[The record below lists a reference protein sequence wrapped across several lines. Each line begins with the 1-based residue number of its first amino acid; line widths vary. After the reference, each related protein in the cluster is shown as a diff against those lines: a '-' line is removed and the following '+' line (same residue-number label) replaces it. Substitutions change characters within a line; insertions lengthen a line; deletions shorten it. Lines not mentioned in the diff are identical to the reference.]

1 MWWLTLICCGA
12 ESLVVLSFLSVMLQS
27 LRFAVATSRYT
38 HPKLHFIPLH
48 IRSRSFTSTRL
59 HRYSLQTQQQQP
71 TAAAAHPT
79 VVLYSPSPES
89 IEEEEIDVDVIPPN
103 EIRIEL
109 TDRAAEV
116 RPSNSILSLI
126 YSKLTG
132 IWWVATSNDSLSGI
146 KSRCGS
152 SDSGGEWWMS
162 WVSI

>member
-1 MWWLTLICCGA
+1 M
-12 ESLVVLSFLSVMLQS
+12 VLSSLSVMFQS

-38 HPKLHFIPLH
+38 HPNLHFIPLR
-48 IRSRSFTSTRL
+48 IRSRSLTSTRL

-89 IEEEEIDVDVIPPN
+89 IEEEEIDVDVLPPS

-116 RPSNSILSLI
+116 RPSNSILSL
-126 YSKLTG
+126 
-132 IWWVATSNDSLSGI
+132 N
-146 KSRCGS
+146 
-152 SDSGGEWWMS
+152 
-162 WVSI
+162 